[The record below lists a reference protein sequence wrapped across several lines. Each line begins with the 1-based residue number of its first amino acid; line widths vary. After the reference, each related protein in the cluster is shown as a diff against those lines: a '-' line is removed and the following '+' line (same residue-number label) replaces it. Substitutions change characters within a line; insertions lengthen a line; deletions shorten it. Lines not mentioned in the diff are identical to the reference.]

1 MMIICNDILLMG
13 KRYYSFGLKHKLG
26 DRSLVFILPA
36 LAKASL
42 YEGAGF
48 YWGMRIGVIIIII
61 MSLFKDLN
69 NDYYIIGIIK
79 DSGVC
84 TEREIMRILVG
95 VKSCYSFLY
104 L

>member
-13 KRYYSFGLKHKLG
+13 KRYYSFGIKHKLG

-36 LAKASL
+36 LAQASL

-48 YWGMRIGVIIIII
+48 YWGMRIGVIIIVMIIII

-95 VKSCYSFLY
+95 V
-104 L
+104 

>member
-13 KRYYSFGLKHKLG
+13 KRYYSFGIKHKLG

-48 YWGMRIGVIIIII
+48 YWGMRIGVIIIVMIIII

-69 NDYYIIGIIK
+69 NDY
-79 DSGVC
+79 
-84 TEREIMRILVG
+84 
-95 VKSCYSFLY
+95 
-104 L
+104 

>member
-13 KRYYSFGLKHKLG
+13 KRYYSFGIKHKLG

-36 LAKASL
+36 LAQASL

-48 YWGMRIGVIIIII
+48 YWGMRIGVIIIVMIIII

-69 NDYYIIGIIK
+69 NDYYWHYQGQWRVYGTGNYANISGRIK
-79 DSGVC
+79 
-84 TEREIMRILVG
+84 L
-95 VKSCYSFLY
+95 L
-104 L
+104 

>member
-13 KRYYSFGLKHKLG
+13 KRYYSFGIKHKLG

-48 YWGMRIGVIIIII
+48 YWGMRIGVIIIVMIIII
-61 MSLFKDLN
+61 MSLFKDLK

-84 TEREIMRILVG
+84 TEQEIRPW
-95 VKSCYSFLY
+95 
-104 L
+104 